1 MSGFLLKMSVL
12 AVSSLLILANC
23 SAPGS
28 AEPSTLK
35 LTVVFNNVSYNQ
47 RLETA
52 WGFACVIEGL
62 QKNVLFD
69 TGGNG
74 RILLSNMKIL
84 DIDPAIIDLVV
95 LSHFHG
101 DHTNGLESFLRV
113 NPGVTVYMPE
123 SFPDSFQ
130 ASVGTLGAD
139 VIPVGGP
146 LKIFDIVHTTGEMG
160 SSIIEQ
166 SLILDTSK
174 GLVVITG
181 CAHPGIVDIV
191 KKAGQLLDK
200 EIYLVIGGF
209 HLNQMTAEQVR
220 EIIREFKELG
230 VKKVGPTHCTG
241 DQAIALFRQAWG
253 DDYVE
258 SGCGAVIELPR

>member
-1 MSGFLLKMSVL
+1 MTGFVLKMFVPALFLLLVM
-12 AVSSLLILANC
+12 ADF
-23 SAPGS
+23 SASGPT
-28 AEPSTLK
+28 EPSTLK
-35 LTVVFNNVSYNQ
+35 LTIVFNNVPYNQ
-47 RLETA
+47 RLETS

-62 QKNVLFD
+62 EKNVLFD

-101 DHTNGLESFLRV
+101 DHTNGLESVLQQ
-113 NPGVTVYMPE
+113 NPEVAVYMPE

-130 ASVGTLGAD
+130 ASVGSLGAD

-166 SLILDTSK
+166 SLIVDTSK

-181 CAHPGIVDIV
+181 CAHPGIVGIV
-191 KKAGQLLDK
+191 RKAGQLLDK

-220 EIIREFKELG
+220 GIIREFKELG
-230 VKKVGPTHCTG
+230 VRKVGATHCTG
-241 DQAIALFRQAWG
+241 DQAIALFRQTWG

>member
-1 MSGFLLKMSVL
+1 MLVPALSL
-12 AVSSLLILANC
+12 LLILANC
-23 SAPGS
+23 SAPGPAESS
-28 AEPSTLK
+28 ALK
-35 LTVVFNNVSYNQ
+35 LTVVFNNEPCND

-69 TGGNG
+69 TGADGS
-74 RILLSNMKIL
+74 ILLSNMKIL

-101 DHTNGLESFLRV
+101 DHTNGLESVLHR
-113 NPGVTVYMPE
+113 NPEVAVYMPE

-130 ASVGTLGAD
+130 ASVGSLGAD

-191 KKAGQLLDK
+191 RKAGQLLDK

-209 HLNQMTAEQVR
+209 HLNKMTAEQVR
-220 EIIREFKELG
+220 GIIRELKELG
-230 VKKVGPTHCTG
+230 VKKVGATHCTG

-253 DDYVE
+253 DDCVV